1 MIPISL
7 HSSTVLVSAAILLT
21 ILLSETKSSNALPP
35 NYVLYLPLSLGNLPG
50 ASSVN
55 SNIKKDELFAALS
68 ENTSGID
75 YWPKALTV
83 KNPANP
89 TPEQTTPL
97 SPASPTTLRFRSH
110 THRRKHLLKYFGKSV
125 VPSGFLKPKWT
136 TKKVTVTTERPEI
149 QKTTKLPRSKNPLCY
164 FTAISCDTKYGR

>member
-7 HSSTVLVSAAILLT
+7 HSSTVLVSTAILLT
-21 ILLSETKSSNALPP
+21 ILLGAIKSSNALPP
-35 NYVLYLPLSLGNLPG
+35 NYISYLPLSLGNLPG
-50 ASSVN
+50 ASSAN
-55 SNIKKDELFAALS
+55 SNIQKDELFAALS
-68 ENTSGID
+68 ENASGID

-110 THRRKHLLKYFGKSV
+110 THRRKHSPNHFRKSI
-125 VPSGFLKPKWT
+125 VPSGLVKPKWT
-136 TKKVTVTTERPEI
+136 TKKVTVTTEI
-149 QKTTKLPRSKNPLCY
+149 QRTTKLPRSKNPLCY